1 MKHILTIKPAIPPGD
16 RHKIEKV
23 LKEMGYDWHGGG
35 QMTDGS
41 ESDISFDSKLS
52 DEQTIVDDG

>member
-1 MKHILTIKPAIPPGD
+1 MKHILTIKPAIPPED

-35 QMTDGS
+35 QMMDGS
-41 ESDISFDSKLS
+41 ESDISFDSK
-52 DEQTIVDDG
+52 DEDR